1 MPLVPALCTQCGSK
15 LEIDSAQEAA
25 ICPFCK
31 TPFVTEKAINNY
43 NTTNVTNIGNLH
55 ADVVNVS
62 EDNSRENRV
71 LSGETFIK
79 LEDYGK
85 AEKVFTELTDDFPHD
100 YRGWWG
106 LIKVNSK
113 NFTDFSIDRV
123 IYNRI
128 NDLFEKLRAVADTT
142 SVNEIITIYSTY
154 MNECDE
160 KLSAVEAELNRLSER
175 LQQNNEAEKR
185 ENDDLLSQCQNKKNI
200 ANEQIEQCN
209 DKIKKIEKFDTGFGS
224 ILAVAATI
232 MTIIGVISLKGWDK
246 MGAIVGGPII
256 FGGIAFGIFG
266 VIHLIIVMPTIASYK
281 NSIKELNDE
290 LKTIEMEYDNE
301 NNKIKTKYKM
311 ERNKIDAEKLKI
323 EEKSSKIVY
332 MKKFICPLCGYV
344 YEGYSAP
351 EKCPVCTCSAEKF
364 KEMEILSFR

>member
-79 LEDYGK
+79 LKDYGK
-85 AEKVFTELTDDFPHD
+85 AEKVFTELTNDFPHD

-128 NDLFEKLRAVADTT
+128 NNLFEKLRAVADTT
-142 SVNEIITIYSTY
+142 SVNEIITTYSTY

-200 ANEQIEQCN
+200 ANEQIEECN

-246 MGAIVGGPII
+246 MGQ
-256 FGGIAFGIFG
+256 
-266 VIHLIIVMPTIASYK
+266 
-281 NSIKELNDE
+281 
-290 LKTIEMEYDNE
+290 
-301 NNKIKTKYKM
+301 
-311 ERNKIDAEKLKI
+311 
-323 EEKSSKIVY
+323 
-332 MKKFICPLCGYV
+332 
-344 YEGYSAP
+344 
-351 EKCPVCTCSAEKF
+351 
-364 KEMEILSFR
+364 